1 MSSYVVSK
9 PTIDAMVTA
18 ALHWSRPNDPF
29 GWYYGPDPN
38 AASTGACQSWLANDP
53 HSTPVPS
60 AYRQLVAENA
70 TKVGRGLWETNLAA
84 VQDRYDSEE
93 AETAAEVQLYRLD
106 RLPGV
111 PPPAYVL
118 RVIRTYEYQAQ
129 DLQRQR
135 YQDTEAHEFCRQ
147 LEAAAIHQLPGYD
160 LLVPETAGRMA
171 FLNWASQASSAGVL
185 VGRG

>member
-1 MSSYVVSK
+1 VVVSSFVVSK

-18 ALHWSRPNDPF
+18 APYWSRPNDPF

-38 AASTGACQSWLANDP
+38 AASTGACQSWLAGDP

-70 TKVGRGLWETNLAA
+70 TKAGRGLWETNLAA
-84 VQDRYDSEE
+84 FVERYGCEVDEE
-93 AETAAEVQLYRLD
+93 RAAVQLYEFD

-118 RVIRTYEYQAQ
+118 RLIRTYEYQAC
-129 DLQRQR
+129 DLSR
-135 YQDTEAHEFCRQ
+135 YPTTEAQRFCRE
-147 LEAAAIHQLPGYD
+147 LEATAIHQLPGYD
-160 LLVPETAGRMA
+160 LIVPESAGRMA

-185 VGRG
+185 VGRR